1 MVLRAVSQVLTAR
14 NSIHTA
20 FHVIIAPDMI
30 VATKHI
36 ATSSI
41 APHLSPLK
49 SFGKTY
55 HVLQARDISSRYA

>member
-20 FHVIIAPDMI
+20 FHLMPRLYSKSQVIIAPDMI

-36 ATSSI
+36 FHEEL
-41 APHLSPLK
+41 HL
-49 SFGKTY
+49 
-55 HVLQARDISSRYA
+55 Q

>member
-36 ATSSI
+36 FHEEL
-41 APHLSPLK
+41 HL
-49 SFGKTY
+49 
-55 HVLQARDISSRYA
+55 H

>member
-36 ATSSI
+36 FHDEL
-41 APHLSPLK
+41 HL
-49 SFGKTY
+49 
-55 HVLQARDISSRYA
+55 Q